1 MANFVLVHG
10 AAHGAW
16 CWSRV
21 LPVLRAKGHEV
32 VAVDP
37 AIDVPAGSIIPIV
50 GLISLISL
58 LSIEVTSKYVLA
70 VAELLIG
77 VRTAPVD

>member
-21 LPVLRAKGHEV
+21 LPMLRAKGHEV
-32 VAVDP
+32 VAVDLP
-37 AIDVPAGSIIPIV
+37 GNGSV
-50 GLISLISL
+50 GDCTPLDQ
-58 LSIEVTSKYVLA
+58 
-70 VAELLIG
+70 
-77 VRTAPVD
+77 VDLDC